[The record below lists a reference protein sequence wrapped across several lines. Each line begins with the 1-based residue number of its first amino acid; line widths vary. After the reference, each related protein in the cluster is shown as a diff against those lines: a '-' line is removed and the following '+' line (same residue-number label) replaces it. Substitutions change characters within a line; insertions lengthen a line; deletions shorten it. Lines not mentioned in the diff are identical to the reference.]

1 MRTLFIA
8 AGLVGMTV
16 IGFPFLPA
24 DVQAATEAPSMA
36 PGGGQ
41 TPPTGGRMDE
51 QKSQLGSGNRG
62 TGMDGIGKSIDPGKV
77 RSGPT
82 GAGRI
87 VGQVLAIQGDT
98 YIIRQPDGHEVT
110 LNSTK
115 KTDMPAVIGMGDKVE
130 AQVDNTGAV
139 TQIKPATK

>member
-1 MRTLFIA
+1 
-8 AGLVGMTV
+8 
-16 IGFPFLPA
+16 
-24 DVQAATEAPSMA
+24 MA

-51 QKSQLGSGNRG
+51 HKSPLGSGNRG
-62 TGMDGIGKSIDPGKV
+62 SGLEGPGKSIDPGKV
-77 RSGPT
+77 RSAPT

-130 AQVDNTGAV
+130 AQVDATGAV
-139 TQIKPATK
+139 TQIKPAKK